1 MLTDE
6 QRKQIIYYWDP
17 VEETLMIDT
26 QYETKSD
33 EVKARCTQITNYDWR
48 QLIENPVQGKHIGND
63 PATNKPAYIDDPEPT
78 QEELLQQEKFEKERY
93 LESTNTQTILY
104 LQQLMTPMPMSADG
118 DSQPVMTAEE
128 YAEMSAKRLE
138 YAERIKEIDAA
149 LAG

>member
-17 VEETLMIDT
+17 VEETYYIERQWL
-26 QYETKSD
+26 TKSD
-33 EVKARCTQITNYDWR
+33 EVKARCTQITNYAWR
-48 QLIENPVQGKHIGND
+48 RLIENPVPGKHIGND

-78 QEELLQQEKFEKERY
+78 QEELLQEEKLEKERY

-104 LQQLMTPMPMSADG
+104 LQQLMTPMPMSDDG
-118 DSQPVMTAEE
+118 NSQPVMTAEE
-128 YAEMSAKRLE
+128 YAEMNAKRLK